1 MGAYSKNMII
11 YLFLTLIVVW
21 ISVPLYWTIIT
32 SLKPS
37 NEIFTK
43 EILYWP
49 KNPTLENYIYL
60 ITSYPFGRQLMNSA
74 FVAGLSSFFAIIAA
88 SFAAYSF
95 SRFTFKGKR
104 QLLSLVLIFSMLPA
118 VLFMIPYF
126 DIMSRLMLLNTY
138 WALIITYTAGAL
150 PFSVW
155 MQLGYFNSIPKE
167 LDESAMIDG
176 CSRRQV
182 LFRIVFPL
190 AAPGIFAAYIFAF
203 LGAWDEFVL
212 ASILTSSED
221 MRTASVGIWAFIGEH
236 TTEWGPMCAAVIVF
250 IIPALILFSIIQKYL
265 VRGLTAGA
273 LKA

>member
-1 MGAYSKNMII
+1 MNYYNKNYII
-11 YLFLTLIVVW
+11 YLFLTLISFV
-21 ISVPLYWTIIT
+21 IFVPLYWTFIT
-32 SLKPS
+32 SLKPPT
-37 NEIFTK
+37 EIFTK

-49 KNPTLENYIYL
+49 KTPTLENYVYL
-60 ITSYPFGRQLMNSA
+60 VTSYPFGRQLMNSA
-74 FVAGLSSFFAIIAA
+74 FVSGLSSFFAVIIA

-95 SRFTFKGKR
+95 SRFAFKGRR
-104 QLLSLVLIFSMLPA
+104 QLLSIVLIFSMLPA

-126 DIMSRLMLLNTY
+126 DIMSRLKLLNTY
-138 WALIITYTAGAL
+138 WSLIITYTAGAL

-155 MQLGYFNSIPKE
+155 MQLGYFSSIPKE

-182 LFRIVFPL
+182 LFKIVFPL
-190 AAPGIFAAYIFAF
+190 AAPGIFAAYVFAF
-203 LGAWDEFVL
+203 VGSWDEFIL
-212 ASILTSSED
+212 ASVLTSSED

-236 TTEWGPMCAAVIVF
+236 TTEWGPMCAAVISF
-250 IIPALILFSIIQKYL
+250 IIPVLILFSIIQKYI